1 MRITQMD
8 FTEIGVEFMSVPS
21 TQNASPPSHRACHIH
36 RERTREKL
44 RKGFKYLPFALSC
57 MVYTWLF
64 IHGQYLGRTVV
75 S

>member
-8 FTEIGVEFMSVPS
+8 FTEIGIEFMSVPP
-21 TQNASPPSHRACHIH
+21 TQNASPSPRAWHIH

-44 RKGFKYLPFALSC
+44 RKGFKSLPFALSC

-64 IHGQYLGRTVV
+64 IYGQYLGWTVV